1 MVVLNIRAPNGDV
14 YDVPVSGLDVNLHVV
29 EELINSRYFKK
40 NPRAVT
46 FVYRGNTLDKDL
58 SLGDQHITSD
68 SVIIIVTKP
77 GQTRQEPT
85 SAASVAP
92 ADVAPAAS
100 TSSATSAASTS
111 SATSSATSAASTSSA
126 TSAASTSSATSA
138 ASTSSATSAASTS
151 SATSAASTSS
161 AASASTGSASAIPYI
176 CQYNG
181 SDVAKAIKADPTIL
195 YNVMNLI
202 AQSNP
207 FFLSYL
213 AVNPGMARDYVD
225 KTLADPA
232 FTMTVMGAD
241 ETEDV
246 IKALL
251 MNPLGSNPYQIDSN
265 NIEYILSVTDLT
277 DTEQNRDKI
286 KSMYL
291 MTDRD
296 VAKTIR
302 LVEPGATLLVR

>member
-92 ADVAPAAS
+92 ADVAP
-100 TSSATSAASTS
+100 
-111 SATSSATSAASTSSA
+111 
-126 TSAASTSSATSA
+126 
-138 ASTSSATSAASTS
+138 AASTS